1 LADIDAYIRMLT
13 GTGPGP
19 YNLYYRDANNSL
31 VFREGPL
38 TLNEL
43 YSTIFITVP
52 ETTKTVTLRNINP
65 ACKSYQKDID
75 ITITPSPSSTPAATS
90 TQTPTP
96 TFNATPTITS
106 TSTQT
111 QTPTS
116 TVTPTITST
125 PAVTSTQTPTPS
137 SPLVG
142 ITVTLAIDSGNT
154 GVTQIYRADTTQ
166 LLGTL
171 TTNNSSITV
180 SIPSGTKF
188 FVQTILQTRQFST
201 DVAQINLYTNGVADA
216 CTLNGSYIQTSLNT
230 PLKTV
235 CAASYTA
242 PDYYPI
248 ATNGNTY
255 LINTYLGVRRPV

>member
-1 LADIDAYIRMLT
+1 MADIDAYIRMLT

-19 YNLYYRDANNSL
+19 YNLYYRDTNNNL

-65 ACKSYQKDID
+65 ACSFYQKDVD
-75 ITITPSPSSTPAATS
+75 INITPSPSSTPAVTNTATPTATLNATPAATS
-90 TQTPTP
+90 TQTPT
-96 TFNATPTITS
+96 TTTTPTL
-106 TSTQT
+106 
-111 QTPTS
+111 TPTL
-116 TVTPTITST
+116 TKTPS
-125 PAVTSTQTPTPS
+125 VTSTQTPTPS
-137 SPLVG
+137 TPLVG

-171 TTNNSSITV
+171 TTNNSSTTV
-180 SIPSGTKF
+180 YVPGGTKF

-216 CTLNGSYIQTSLNT
+216 CTPYIQTALNT

-235 CAASYTA
+235 CVASYNT
-242 PDYYPI
+242 PDYYPV
-248 ATNGNTY
+248 ATYGNTY